1 MHAVRCLAN
10 LSEPFDN
17 RELVGGTEA
26 ALETLLLAVGSSNDT
41 LATTG
46 AFALA
51 KLTEGVAAN
60 VVALGGTFRAVEKLT
75 ECVVRGSRRAR
86 SNAAVCVCHLTARR
100 HGLSVQ
106 VDCDLY
112 LCLCVCRCIYIRVC
126 VCVPP
131 DGAAPRALGPGG
143 EDAGDGAGVGGG
155 GGGGGAGGGGCA
167 RARLRRRAVCRG
179 REPC

>member
-1 MHAVRCLAN
+1 MGGHAEEEARVHAVRCLAN

-126 VCVPP
+126 VC
-131 DGAAPRALGPGG
+131 AT
-143 EDAGDGAGVGGG
+143 
-155 GGGGGAGGGGCA
+155 
-167 RARLRRRAVCRG
+167 
-179 REPC
+179 